1 MLLLFQPNPA
11 VAAPPPSSRAVRQ
24 PSTGSAT
31 GGSGEPA
38 IANLIDLGDTP
49 SPATAVQSDPFA
61 LPTLPPIG
69 GTNTSSDVSQCL
81 ANMSESPHHWLC
93 VHFLR
98 IGYIFVRVTICSFVW
113 FLCGLLTSLAFETL
127 CLLVCDCLRVKF
139 LFVCHIPHLSITC
152 IVWCKSRVNC
162 AQSKATT

>member
-1 MLLLFQPNPA
+1 M
-11 VAAPPPSSRAVRQ
+11 RQ

-69 GTNTSSDVSQCL
+69 GTNTSSDVSQRL

-93 VHFLR
+93 VHFFCLV
-98 IGYIFVRVTICSFVW
+98 IFFYELQFVYLFGFVW
-113 FLCGLLTSLAFETL
+113 FVDKFGFRNTL
-127 CLLVCDCLRVKF
+127 FACV
-139 LFVCHIPHLSITC
+139 
-152 IVWCKSRVNC
+152 
-162 AQSKATT
+162 